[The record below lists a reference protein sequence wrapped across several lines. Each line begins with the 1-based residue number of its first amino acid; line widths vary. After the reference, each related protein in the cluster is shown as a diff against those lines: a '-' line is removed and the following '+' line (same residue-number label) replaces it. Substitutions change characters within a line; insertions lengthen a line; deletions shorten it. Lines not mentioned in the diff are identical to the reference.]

1 MGKNSQKPISSFL
14 QLAFGGVFL
23 LSFYSNYLFSE
34 PFLELNELFEN
45 KEFVYEQVVSPP
57 SLRKFFIPPALIS
70 FGVLPSVQW
79 CNRIDG
85 LLDRMSMPV
94 YLHYVSPVY
103 AAGTYRAIADMAHA
117 IGLEPP
123 LIFLADKNQH
133 QSTKAIESL
142 QLHGDFYGLIVNQS
156 FIARRTGQ
164 QLRALVARELA
175 MVAAL
180 RMKRGKRLSGL
191 CSIGALCIGAL
202 FAYNHCSLSWF
213 KKHALLLLGYS
224 ALLAGGAAV
233 ANWGDQALNKVST
246 RDINDLG
253 VNAFGGSAQDY
264 IVSLEVVSGE
274 EQLRAQQQE
283 LYLCAYVFF
292 ILKKIEA
299 ISDLLT
305 PYALCFL
312 KNQLM
317 LFSQHLM
324 QKPASLKA
332 GFSDAA

>member
-1 MGKNSQKPISSFL
+1 MKKNSRKKTGSVSL
-14 QLAFGGVFL
+14 LAFGSVFL
-23 LSFYSNYLFSE
+23 LSFNSSYLFSE

-45 KEFVYEQVVSPP
+45 KEFVHEQVISPP

-70 FGVLPSVQW
+70 FGALPSVQW
-79 CNRIDG
+79 CDRING

-94 YLHYVSPVY
+94 HLHYVSPLY

-117 IGLEPP
+117 VGLEPP

-142 QLHGDFYGLIVNQS
+142 RLHGDFYGLIVNQA

-175 MVAAL
+175 IVAAV
-180 RMKRGKRLSGL
+180 RMKQGKRLNGL
-191 CSIGALCIGAL
+191 YSLGALFVAAL

-213 KKHALLLLGYS
+213 KQHAWVLFGYG
-224 ALLAGGAAV
+224 ALLAGGAAAV
-233 ANWGDQALNKVST
+233 YWGDQVINKVSA
-246 RDINDLG
+246 RDINELG
-253 VNAFGGSAQDY
+253 VTAFGRSADEY
-264 IVSLEVVSGE
+264 AINLEVVGGE
-274 EQLRAQQQE
+274 EQLRAQQRE
-283 LYLCAYVFF
+283 LYLCAYLFF
-292 ILKKIEA
+292 ILKKIESIA
-299 ISDLLT
+299 DLLT

-317 LFSQHLM
+317 LFSQRLI